1 MTANA
6 DLAPVRVILSREE
19 GEGCGLAPTVAPHE
33 GVQLSS
39 GYLEVEPLE
48 HIRPVAVI
56 AEPHLP
62 GLQGKVPGSGLVR
75 GLYGG
80 LGLVPVLLQ
89 PGPPLLHCHGAG
101 LSPLHSVVNLHGH
114 RAAHP
119 QGVVGQSLPHLPG
132 GAVTEDFALLQHHH
146 PVRHGEHLVQTVLH
160 HHHRQPQLLIEP
172 LEGMEKV
179 GGRHGVQLG
188 GGLVQ
193 HQHLGV
199 HGHHRGQVEKL
210 LFPAGQL
217 LHLPVKPA
225 LEAKIAGHLRH
236 PKPHVPQLQPQV
248 LQAEG
253 HLVPYLIGDQLLL
266 GILHHKA
273 NLPRLGAQVHLVQRS
288 TLVEDLSG
296 PGSVRGQ
303 GTFELA
309 DEGGFSTPGPP
320 ADHHEF
326 PWPNLEVYLS
336 QRRDRRIGIGE
347 GQILHIQ

>member
-1 MTANA
+1 M
-6 DLAPVRVILSREE
+6 
-19 GEGCGLAPTVAPHE
+19 
-33 GVQLSS
+33 
-39 GYLEVEPLE
+39 
-48 HIRPVAVI
+48 AVI

-62 GLQGKVPGSGLVR
+62 GLQGKIPGSGLGG
-75 GLYGG
+75 GLYGE

-101 LSPLHSVVNLHGH
+101 LFPLHSVVNLHGH

-132 GAVTEDFALLQHHH
+132 GAVAEDFALLQHHH
-146 PVRHGEHLVQTVLH
+146 LVRHGEHLVQTVLH

-210 LFPAGQL
+210 LFSAGQL
-217 LHLPVKPA
+217 LHLPVKPV

-236 PKPHVPQLQPQV
+236 PKPHVAQLQPQV

-273 NLPRLGAQVHLVQRS
+273 NLPRLGAQVHLVQRGS
-288 TLVEDLSG
+288 LVENLSG

-336 QRRDRRIGIGE
+336 QRRDRRFGIGE